1 MIRVQ
6 LGRARR
12 VAIVTATAL
21 VIAGCGGG
29 ATAESDPG
37 YLTGPGVV
45 TRTPVAERVALPPV
59 TGALLQGGEFDS
71 AEYPDTVLVYNVWGS
86 WCAPCRAE
94 APALQEVWEQTRDR
108 GVQFVGVNVKDNDAS
123 ARAFEREFG
132 ITYPS
137 ITTADSGTVLLAFRS
152 KPAAQRDPQHPHRRP
167 RRARRR
173 PDRGCDDVHDTAPAR
188 GRGARRADLRTCLV
202 GQVRVAS
209 SEARCAGFGGP
220 RAGEPAPNG
229 TVRSACA
236 PQAAE

>member
-1 MIRVQ
+1 MIRLQ

-37 YLTGPGVV
+37 YVTGPGVV

-152 KPAAQRDPQHPHRRP
+152 SLPPSAIPSTLIVDRD
-167 RRARRR
+167 
-173 PDRGCDDVHDTAPAR
+173 G
-188 GRGARRADLRTCLV
+188 
-202 GQVRVAS
+202 RVA
-209 SEARCAGFGGP
+209 ARIVGATTYTEL
-220 RAGEPAPNG
+220 RRLVDEVLAEP
-229 TVRSACA
+229 T
-236 PQAAE
+236 